1 MDRSIAGGQW
11 QAMIASY
18 LPVTS
23 RYVADTG
30 ALAAAGVRGINFQI
44 AMCAALLRRVADEVT
59 SGRLAPPPIATIKLI
74 DLPAAWQ
81 RGQPKIKTV
90 VVP

>member
-1 MDRSIAGGQW
+1 MS
-11 QAMIASY
+11 
-18 LPVTS
+18 
-23 RYVADTG
+23 
-30 ALAAAGVRGINFQI
+30 
-44 AMCAALLRRVADEVT
+44 AALLRRVADEVA
-59 SGRLAPPPIATIKLI
+59 SGRPAPPPIATIKLI